1 MRTVEGRPGA
11 PKPLLSNSSRWTRF
25 LKLFPAARNGA
36 DTFEGPLTKT
46 YDVAIIGGFGHVGLP
61 LAVSL
66 AFRGKNVYALDVDP
80 VRQASLSAGQMP
92 FKEDGCE
99 PRLREALRSEHLEFG
114 LDPRCVSRADV
125 VVIVVGTPVDRHL
138 NPEFEPMQAMLESYL
153 PYFTEG
159 QLIVLRSTVYPGTTD
174 QLRRWLEER
183 EIRVELAFCP
193 ERIAEGKAMEEHE
206 TLPQIVSAYS
216 DAGRR
221 RCRELFEPLG
231 CDVVELTPIEAE
243 LAKLFSNVW
252 RYTLFATANQFFMIA
267 NDHGADFYRIHH
279 AMTYKYPRLAG
290 MPRPGFAAGPCLF
303 KDAMQLAA
311 FNNNRF
317 YLGHAAML
325 VNEGLPNYLV
335 DRLKARMD
343 LSKLTI
349 GVLGMTFKADSDDR
363 RDSLAFKLRKILR
376 FESRRVLCS
385 DVYLDEPDFVPT
397 ARLVN
402 ESDVIIL
409 ATPHREYRELK
420 ISQDKVVVDIW
431 NAWGA
436 GCLI

>member
-1 MRTVEGRPGA
+1 M
-11 PKPLLSNSSRWTRF
+11 
-25 LKLFPAARNGA
+25 KLIPAAPGRA
-36 DTFEGPLTKT
+36 DTFGESRTKT

-66 AFRGKNVYALDVDP
+66 AFRGKSVYALDIDP
-80 VRQASLSAGQMP
+80 VRADSLSAGLMP

-99 PRLREALRSEHLEFG
+99 ARLRDALGAERLEFG
-114 LDPRCVSRADV
+114 LDPHCVTRSDV
-125 VVIVVGTPVDRHL
+125 AVIVVGTPVDRHL
-138 NPEFEPMQAMLESYL
+138 NPEFEPLQAMLESYL
-153 PYFTEG
+153 PYFKKG
-159 QLIVLRSTVYPGTTD
+159 QLVVLRSTVYPGTTD
-174 QLRRWLEER
+174 HLHRWLEER
-183 EIRVELAFCP
+183 GVEVELAFCP
-193 ERIAEGKAMEEHE
+193 ERIAEGKAIEELE
-206 TLPQIVSAYS
+206 TLPQIVSAYT
-216 DAGRR
+216 DEGRR
-221 RCRELFEPLG
+221 RCRELFESLG
-231 CDVVELTPIEAE
+231 CEVVEVTPIEAE

-252 RYTLFATANQFFMIA
+252 RYTIFATANQFFMIA
-267 NDHGADFYRIHH
+267 NDHGADFYDIHH
-279 AMTYKYPRLAG
+279 AMTYKYPRLSG

-335 DRLKARMD
+335 DRLKARFD
-343 LSKLTI
+343 LTKLTV
-349 GVLGMTFKADSDDR
+349 GVLGMTFKADSDDK
-363 RDSLAFKLRKILR
+363 RDSLSYKLRKILA

-420 ISQDKVVVDIW
+420 IPAGKIVVDIW
-431 NAWGA
+431 NAWGG
-436 GCLI
+436 GCRI